1 MTNTEKK
8 FESTNSNNM
17 SYYSK
22 LMAGVEKF
30 LIEMSQL
37 ATEKDIYFE
46 YPYQITLTE
55 EWMASGVILNWTPM
69 CGDGTSSYSAELV
82 FIWNG
87 ERENPASCIR
97 AIIYKNQGKEG
108 CERVFVN
115 QTENEFLNSEQAFD
129 IFIKLKEFEN
139 EICGSL
145 HKEYSIF

>member
-8 FESTNSNNM
+8 FESTNSSNM

-46 YPYQITLTE
+46 YPYQITLAE
-55 EWMASGVILNWTPM
+55 EWMASGVVLNWMPM

-97 AIIYKNQGKEG
+97 AIIHKNQGKEDY
-108 CERVFVN
+108 ERVFVN
-115 QTENEFLNSEQAFD
+115 QAENGFLNSEQAFD

-139 EICGSL
+139 EIHKTL
-145 HKEYSIF
+145 HEDSSIF